1 MLSGEEVYPYKPKLF
16 DTSKISSEEYKPYIY
31 SIKFSGKEVK
41 GLSAEGYVHAIQ
53 PYLEVLETDLVKL
66 EYVPRTEKTSGY
78 FYAVVRVTL
87 HLKFKTDEN
96 EPDMDAHTVVVS
108 AFGDGDSKE
117 AKDPAALVRI
127 VETRA
132 MKRAVARALDLGAK
146 DINRLIN
153 QKDDEDIT
161 EDETGTPIER
171 EYSPGNKENAGS
183 GTGKLAQAIKESR
196 DRVAKFQQD
205 KDAPAGRGNLAEG
218 EPDW

>member
-1 MLSGEEVYPYKPKLF
+1 MAKMGETIYPYKPKLF

-41 GLSAEGYVHAIQ
+41 GLSAEGYIHAIQ

-78 FYAVVRVTL
+78 FYAVVKVTL
-87 HLKFKTDEN
+87 HLKFKTDPD
-96 EPDMDAHTVVVS
+96 EPDADAHPVVVS

-146 DINRLIN
+146 DINKIIDQGN
-153 QKDDEDIT
+153 DEIT
-161 EDETGTPIER
+161 EDETGTPIEK
-171 EYSPGNKENAGS
+171 EYNPGSKESTG
-183 GTGKLAQAIKESR
+183 GGKLTQAIKESR
-196 DRVAKFQQD
+196 DRVAK
-205 KDAPAGRGNLAEG
+205 ALAEKNATPEDKPEG
-218 EPDW
+218 DPDW